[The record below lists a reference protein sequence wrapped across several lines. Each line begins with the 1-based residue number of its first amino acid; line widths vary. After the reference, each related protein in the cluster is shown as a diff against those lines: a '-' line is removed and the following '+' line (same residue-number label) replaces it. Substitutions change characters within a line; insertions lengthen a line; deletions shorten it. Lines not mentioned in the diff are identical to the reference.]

1 MRNRVWS
8 SSIARHLTR
17 RRHGMAKAYRHRNDT
32 ASSHSIDSSMRA
44 GPACCRDHAC
54 AFAMIFPAIF
64 IRPPPPPSPFSC
76 PTVRWRALPFP
87 ARYSRPSLTVCLS
100 CYCVPRSTLSRVSVA
115 RAPSSVLLLRE
126 GFDESLILV
135 SRFRQFIALVI
146 YVVLIEL

>member
-1 MRNRVWS
+1 MAW
-8 SSIARHLTR
+8 
-17 RRHGMAKAYRHRNDT
+17 HGKAYRHRNDT

-64 IRPPPPPSPFSC
+64 IRPPLSLLLPHRPLPC
-76 PTVRWRALPFP
+76 PALPCALLAPF
-87 ARYSRPSLTVCLS
+87 APSLTVCLS
-100 CYCVPRSTLSRVSVA
+100 CYCVRISPIYSIPCLCRSR
-115 RAPSSVLLLRE
+115 PFSVLLRGE